1 MFSKFI
7 SNITK
12 NIGGGLLG
20 QVNNLSP
27 SQIGQNLMNAPN
39 AYMENLQ
46 LRLEKFRKLFDDP
59 KEYEKFL
66 MKNHPE
72 LMRLELLNLKKQEKA
87 SRFSPQTMPS
97 LPPLP
102 PDNRRIDPAYLNSAQ
117 IYLR

>member
-20 QVNNLSP
+20 QVKNLSP
-27 SQIGQNLMNAPN
+27 SQIGQNLMNAP
-39 AYMENLQ
+39 MQDFENLER
-46 LRLEKFRKLFDDP
+46 RLKQFRKLFDAP
-59 KEYEKFL
+59 EEYEKFL
-66 MKNHPE
+66 KKHPQLMDME
-72 LMRLELLNLKKQEKA
+72 LRRRQKEKA